1 MAIDLKLNLDR
12 ILKLPLAYRVLIL
25 AGVWLIIGGLYYSFL
40 YSPKV
45 VEAGNLR
52 GQLEELKKRVDT
64 NRNIAKDL
72 PGFKKEKEDLG
83 NELKKALT
91 QLPDKEE
98 IPNLLEAVS
107 TAGKTSGLEILV
119 FKPGVSAPK
128 GFYAEIPVD
137 MKVEGRYESLALFFE
152 KVGGLPRIVNL
163 SGVNIGGVKDVKGEI
178 FLTSDFKATTFMFL
192 EEAERPEPKK
202 KATDAGKGERK

>member
-1 MAIDLKLNLDR
+1 MAIDLKLDLNS
-12 ILKLPLAYRVLIL
+12 ILKLPLTYRVLIL
-25 AGVWLIIGGLYYSFL
+25 ASIWLIIGGLYYYFL
-40 YSPKV
+40 YSPKM

-52 GQLEELKKRVDT
+52 AQLEELKKRVDA

-72 PGFKKEKEDLG
+72 PRFRKEKEDLD

-91 QLPDKEE
+91 QLPDREE

-119 FKPGVSAPK
+119 FKPGASVPK

-137 MKVEGRYESLALFFE
+137 MKVEGRYESLVLFFE

-163 SGVNIGGVKDVKGEI
+163 SGVNIGGAKDVKGEI

-192 EEAERPEPKK
+192 EGAERP
-202 KATDAGKGERK
+202 ATEAGKGKRK